1 MNATLQKLSAVPLPG
16 LTLDTLGLY
25 LASLGLLRILSRKW
39 PSIRGC
45 WRNGCFTVVGG
56 PISSEQ
62 LEEFLYEVGL
72 NEEWSDY
79 GKPWDAFQKKDT
91 KLARAKKP
99 ATNVALWRS
108 REATEN
114 QAVLQ
119 QSHLAIG
126 QRLFFNPLFGTGGNV
141 GQRLFARGWQVA
153 KEAVAKPSR
162 KTKPEDI
169 KSDLHALLNGEPCRC
184 LSDYYNA
191 GCWFSAANKIYNS
204 GLKPYKEGQITP
216 WAMLLACEAFP
227 LLAGSPSRQLGVHRS
242 AFGAFPFVTR
252 AAAPL
257 TEQSA
262 GQTLGEFWA
271 PVWNR
276 PMSLAEVSALFQSG
290 RAEIDGRAA
299 LTSVAFAG
307 AIVQRGINA
316 GLSEFRNFSLIRT
329 TSDNT
334 FESRL
339 SSVVAVPK
347 NDPASSVAVR
357 RILKTR
363 NKLPRDKKQGKNW
376 RFRGLQGRIDR
387 ALIAL
392 AETAGEERKDLQ
404 VERSWQLIDEVFA
417 SLAKVDR
424 NKAFRE
430 EGVRFELLPLDWLAW
445 LLERTTHQRTEI
457 RLAMSIAS
465 LRPET
470 QTNKSQNADKAPQRF
485 LAYRL
490 GSIGKGRDWQIPKVP
505 PLRRIWSPKSL
516 VENLIALG
524 KRRLFESS
532 PKQAPPFQSEV
543 NASVTD
549 AGEVQDVVDES
560 KDFQSEVNAS
570 VTDAL
575 HFLSQGIDDESL
587 GKWID
592 RFSLFNWSDNRES
605 KDLLRKWVSRVGKP
619 DLSEL
624 NNSDSMIYGFF
635 RPLFDSFALRRLQQS
650 DPQVAGGHETNPNVK
665 IGRLVPIVS
674 ALDRGDVMAAWE
686 MASAAYRSERIALAD
701 FHPDLFSHKDPKRL
715 LASILFPVNI
725 RGLTKLF
732 ERWQSPS
739 NPNRG

>member
-1 MNATLQKLSAVPLPG
+1 MNATPQKLSAVPLPG

-25 LASLGLLRILSRKW
+25 LAALGLLRILSRKW

-45 WRNGCFTVVGG
+45 WRNGCFTVVE
-56 PISSEQ
+56 PVSSEQ
-62 LEEFLYEVGL
+62 LEEFLCEVGR
-72 NEEWSDY
+72 NEGWSDY
-79 GKPWDAFQKKDT
+79 GKPWDTFQKKDT
-91 KLARAKKP
+91 KLAQANKP
-99 ATNVALWRS
+99 VANVAFWRS
-108 REATEN
+108 REATES

-126 QRLFFNPLFGTGGNV
+126 QRLSFNPLFGTGGNA
-141 GQRLFARGWQVA
+141 GKRLFSSGWQKA
-153 KEAVAKPSR
+153 KETVAKP
-162 KTKPEDI
+162 KKKIKPEDI

-184 LSDYYNA
+184 LSDFGA
-191 GCWFSAANKIYNS
+191 GSWFSAANKIYNS
-204 GLKPYKEGQITP
+204 GFKKPFKEGQITP

-227 LLAGSPSRQLGVHRS
+227 LLAGSPSRQLGAHRR

-252 AAAPL
+252 EAAPL
-257 TEQSA
+257 TEKST

-307 AIVQRGINA
+307 AIIQRGVDA
-316 GLSEFRNFSLIRT
+316 GLGEFRNFSLIRT

-347 NDPASSVAVR
+347 NDPASSVAIR

-363 NKLPRDKKQGKNW
+363 DKLPCDEKQGKRW

-392 AETAGEERKDLQ
+392 AETAGEYREGLQ

-417 SLAKVDR
+417 SLDKVAR

-430 EGVRFELLPLDWLAW
+430 KEVRLELLPLDWLVW
-445 LLERTTHQRTEI
+445 LLERTTHQHTEI
-457 RLAMSIAS
+457 RLALSLAS
-465 LRPET
+465 LHPEK
-470 QTNKSQNADKAPQRF
+470 QSGGPSESQGTDKAPQRF

-490 GSIGKGRDWQIPKVP
+490 GSVRKGRYWQIPKAL

-516 VENLIALG
+516 AENLIALG

-532 PKQAPPFQSEV
+532 SEQAPPFQSEV
-543 NASVTD
+543 NASV
-549 AGEVQDVVDES
+549 A
-560 KDFQSEVNAS
+560 
-570 VTDAL
+570 DAL
-575 HFLSQGIDDESL
+575 QFLSQGIDDESL

-592 RFSLFNWSDNRES
+592 RFSLFNWDDNKKS
-605 KDLLRKWVSRVGKP
+605 KDLLRKWMDRP
-619 DLSEL
+619 DLAEL
-624 NNSDSMIYGFF
+624 NDSDAMLYGFF

-650 DPQVAGGHETNPNVK
+650 DPQVAGGHEANPNVK
-665 IGRLVPIVS
+665 IGRIVPIVS

-686 MASAAYRSERIALAD
+686 SASSAYRAERIALAD
-701 FHPDLFSHKDPKRL
+701 FQPDLFSHKDPKRL
-715 LASILFPVNI
+715 LAAILFPVNI

>member
-1 MNATLQKLSAVPLPG
+1 MNATPQELSSVPLPG

-25 LASLGLLRILSRKW
+25 LAALGLLRILSRKW

-45 WRNGCFTVVGG
+45 WRNGCFTVVGE
-56 PISSEQ
+56 PISLEQ

-79 GKPWDAFQKKDT
+79 GKPWDEFQKKDK
-91 KLARAKKP
+91 KLAQAKKP
-99 ATNVALWRS
+99 AINVALWRS

-141 GQRLFARGWQVA
+141 GQRKFAKGWQKA
-153 KEAVAKPSR
+153 KEVVAKPSK

-169 KSDLHALLNGEPCRC
+169 ESDLHALLHGEPCRC

-191 GCWFSAANKIYNS
+191 GCWFSSANKIYNS

-227 LLAGSPSRQLGVHRS
+227 LLAGSPSRQLGVHRQ
-242 AFGAFPFVTR
+242 AFGAFPFVTS

-257 TEQSA
+257 TEKDQSPN
-262 GQTLGEFWA
+262 GQFWAQFWA

-299 LTSVAFAG
+299 RTAVAFAG
-307 AIVQRGINA
+307 AITHRGVNA
-316 GLSEFRNFSLIRT
+316 GLSEFRNFSLIHT
-329 TSDNT
+329 TSNET

-347 NDPASSVAVR
+347 NDPASSVAIR

-363 NKLPRDKKQGKNW
+363 DNLPHDEKQGKRW
-376 RFRGLQGRIDR
+376 RFHGLQGRIDR

-392 AETAGEERKDLQ
+392 AETAGEEREDLQ
-404 VERSWQLIDEVFA
+404 VECSWELIDEVFA

-430 EGVRFELLPLDWLAW
+430 KGVRFELLPLDWLAW
-445 LLERTTHQRTEI
+445 LLDPERTTHQHTEI
-457 RLAMSIAS
+457 RLALSLAS
-465 LRPET
+465 LRPEKK
-470 QTNKSQNADKAPQRF
+470 QANESQDTNKVPQRF

-490 GSIGKGRDWQIPKVP
+490 GSVGKGRYWQIPKAL

-516 VENLIALG
+516 AENLIALG

-532 PKQAPPFQSEV
+532 PEQSPPFQNAFQSEV
-543 NASVTD
+543 STSV
-549 AGEVQDVVDES
+549 A
-560 KDFQSEVNAS
+560 
-570 VTDAL
+570 DAL
-575 HFLSQGIDDESL
+575 QFLSQGTDDEVL

-592 RFSLFNWSDNRES
+592 RFSLFNWDDSKES
-605 KDLLRKWVSRVGKP
+605 KDLLRKWVGKP
-619 DLSEL
+619 DLAEL
-624 NNSDSMIYGFF
+624 NNSNAMLYGFF
-635 RPLFDSFALRRLQQS
+635 RPLFDSSALRRLQNAEQ
-650 DPQVAGGHETNPNVK
+650 QVAGGHEIKVNA
-665 IGRLVPIVS
+665 GRLVPIVS
-674 ALDRGDVMAAWE
+674 ALDRGDVTAAWE

-701 FHPDLFSHKDPKRL
+701 FQPDLFSHKDPKRL
-715 LASILFPVNI
+715 LASILFPVGN

-739 NPNRG
+739 NPNKG

>member
-1 MNATLQKLSAVPLPG
+1 MNATPQKLSFVPLPG

-25 LASLGLLRILSRKW
+25 LAAIGLLRILSRKW

-72 NEEWSDY
+72 QKKWENY
-79 GKPWDAFQKKDT
+79 GKPWDTFQKKDT
-91 KLARAKKP
+91 KLAQANKP
-99 ATNVALWRS
+99 ATQVAFWRTS
-108 REATEN
+108 EATES
-114 QAVLQ
+114 QAILQ

-126 QRLFFNPLFGTGGNV
+126 QRLSFNPLFGTGGNA
-141 GQRLFARGWQVA
+141 GKRLFASGWQKA
-153 KEAVAKPSR
+153 KEAVAKPSK

-169 KSDLHALLNGEPCRC
+169 KSDLHALLNGKPCRC
-184 LSDYYNA
+184 LSDFGA
-191 GCWFSAANKIYNS
+191 GSWFSAANKIYNS
-204 GLKPYKEGQITP
+204 GFKNPFRKGQITP

-227 LLAGSPSRQLGVHRS
+227 LLAGSPSRQLGVHRR

-339 SSVVAVPK
+339 SNVIPVPK
-347 NDPASSVAVR
+347 ADPASSVAVR

-363 NKLPRDKKQGKNW
+363 DNLPRDEKQGKSW

-392 AETAGEERKDLQ
+392 AETAGEDREDLQ
-404 VERSWQLIDEVFA
+404 VECSWKLTDEVFA

-430 EGVRFELLPLDWLAW
+430 KGVRFELLPLDWLAW
-445 LLERTTHQRTEI
+445 LLERTTHQHTEI
-457 RLAMSIAS
+457 RLALAIAS
-465 LRPET
+465 LRPEKK
-470 QTNKSQNADKAPQRF
+470 QANESQDTNKVPQRF

-490 GSIGKGRDWQIPKVP
+490 GSVGKGRYWQIPKAL

-516 VENLIALG
+516 AENLIALG

-532 PKQAPPFQSEV
+532 PEPKRLPFQSEIS
-543 NASVTD
+543 ASV
-549 AGEVQDVVDES
+549 E
-560 KDFQSEVNAS
+560 
-570 VTDAL
+570 DAL
-575 HFLSQGIDDESL
+575 QFLLQGTDDEVL

-592 RFSLFNWSDNRES
+592 RFSLFNWDDSKES
-605 KDLLRKWVSRVGKP
+605 KDLLRKWVGKP
-619 DLSEL
+619 DLAER
-624 NNSDSMIYGFF
+624 NNADAMLYGFF
-635 RPLFDSFALRRLQQS
+635 RPLFDSFVLRRLQHS
-650 DPQVAGGHETNPNVK
+650 DPQVAGGHEANPNVK

-686 MASAAYRSERIALAD
+686 SASSAYRAERIALAD
-701 FHPDLFSHKDPKRL
+701 FQPNLFSHKDPKRL
-715 LASILFPVNI
+715 LSSLLFPISISN
-725 RGLTKLF
+725 RGLTKFF

-739 NPNRG
+739 NPNKG

>member
-1 MNATLQKLSAVPLPG
+1 MNATPQKLSAVPLPG

-25 LASLGLLRILSRKW
+25 LAALGLLRILSRKW

-45 WRNGCFTVVGG
+45 WRNGCFTVVE
-56 PISSEQ
+56 PVSSEQ
-62 LEEFLYEVGL
+62 LEEFLCEVGR
-72 NEEWSDY
+72 NEGWSDY
-79 GKPWDAFQKKDT
+79 GKPWDTFQKKDT
-91 KLARAKKP
+91 KLAQAKKP
-99 ATNVALWRS
+99 VANVAFWRS
-108 REATEN
+108 REATES

-126 QRLFFNPLFGTGGNV
+126 QRLSFNPLFGTGGNA
-141 GQRLFARGWQVA
+141 GKRLFSSGWQKA
-153 KEAVAKPSR
+153 KETVAKP
-162 KTKPEDI
+162 KKKIKPEDI

-184 LSDYYNA
+184 LSDFGA
-191 GCWFSAANKIYNS
+191 GSWFSAANKIYNS
-204 GLKPYKEGQITP
+204 GFKKPFKEGQITP

-227 LLAGSPSRQLGVHRS
+227 LLAGSPSRQLGAHRR

-252 AAAPL
+252 ESAPL

-299 LTSVAFAG
+299 RTAIAFAG
-307 AIVQRGINA
+307 AIIHRGVDA

-339 SSVVAVPK
+339 SNVIPVPK
-347 NDPASSVAVR
+347 TDLASSVAVR
-357 RILKTR
+357 RIIKTR
-363 NKLPRDKKQGKNW
+363 DNLPRDEKQGKRW
-376 RFRGLQGRIDR
+376 RFRGLQGRMDR

-392 AETAGEERKDLQ
+392 AETTGKDREDLQ
-404 VERSWQLIDEVFA
+404 VERSWQLIDEVFV

-430 EGVRFELLPLDWLAW
+430 KEVRFELLPLDWLAW

-457 RLAMSIAS
+457 RLALAIAS

-470 QTNKSQNADKAPQRF
+470 QANESQNIDKAPQRF

-490 GSIGKGRDWQIPKVP
+490 GSVGNGRYWQIPKNL
-505 PLRRIWSPKSL
+505 PLRRVWSPKSL
-516 VENLIALG
+516 TENLIALG

-532 PKQAPPFQSEV
+532 PEQPPPFQSEV
-543 NASVTD
+543 NASVADT
-549 AGEVQDVVDES
+549 
-560 KDFQSEVNAS
+560 
-570 VTDAL
+570 L
-575 HFLSQGIDDESL
+575 HFLSQRTDDEAL

-592 RFSLFNWSDNRES
+592 RFSLFNWDDRKES
-605 KDLLRKWVSRVGKP
+605 KNLLRNSVGKP
-619 DLSEL
+619 DLAEL
-624 NNSDSMIYGFF
+624 NDSNAMLYGFF
-635 RPLFDSFALRRLQQS
+635 RPLF
-650 DPQVAGGHETNPNVK
+650 AGGHEANPNVK
-665 IGRLVPIVS
+665 IGRLAPIVS
-674 ALDRGDVMAAWE
+674 ALDRGEVAAAWE
-686 MASAAYRSERIALAD
+686 LASSAYRAERIALAD
-701 FHPDLFSHKDPKRL
+701 FQLDLFSHKNPKRL
-715 LASILFPVNI
+715 LVSILFPVGN

-739 NPNRG
+739 NPNKG

>member
-1 MNATLQKLSAVPLPG
+1 MNATPKKLSAVPLPG

-25 LASLGLLRILSRKW
+25 LAAIGLLRILSRKW

-56 PISSEQ
+56 PISSRQ
-62 LEEFLYEVGL
+62 LKEFLYKVGL
-72 NEEWSDY
+72 KDDWSDY
-79 GKPWDAFQKKDT
+79 GKPWDEFQKKDT
-91 KLARAKKP
+91 KLAQSKKP

-108 REATEN
+108 REATES
-114 QAVLQ
+114 QAILQ
-119 QSHLAIG
+119 QSHLAVG
-126 QRLFFNPLFGTGGNV
+126 QRLSFNPLFGSGGNA
-141 GQRLFARGWQVA
+141 GRREFAKGWQKA
-153 KEAVAKPSR
+153 KEAVAKPSK

-169 KSDLHALLNGEPCRC
+169 KSDLHALLHGEPCRC

-227 LLAGSPSRQLGVHRS
+227 LLAGSPSRQLGAHRR

-252 AAAPL
+252 ESAPL

-316 GLSEFRNFSLIRT
+316 ELSEFRNFSLIRT

-357 RILKTR
+357 RILRTR
-363 NKLPRDKKQGKNW
+363 DKLPCDKKQGKSW

-404 VERSWQLIDEVFA
+404 VERSWKLIDEVFA

-424 NKAFRE
+424 NKALRE
-430 EGVRFELLPLDWLAW
+430 KGVRVELLPLDWLAW

-490 GSIGKGRDWQIPKVP
+490 GSVGNGRYWQIPKNL
-505 PLRRIWSPKSL
+505 PLRRVWSPKSL
-516 VENLIALG
+516 TDNLIALG
-524 KRRLFESS
+524 KRRLLESS
-532 PKQAPPFQSEV
+532 PEQAPP
-543 NASVTD
+543 
-549 AGEVQDVVDES
+549 
-560 KDFQSEVNAS
+560 FQSEVNAS

-592 RFSLFNWSDNRES
+592 RFSLFNWDDNRES
-605 KDLLRKWVSRVGKP
+605 KDLLQKSMGKS
-619 DLSEL
+619 DLAEL
-624 NNSDSMIYGFF
+624 NDSNAMLYGFF
-635 RPLFDSFALRRLQQS
+635 RPLFDSFALHRLQQS

-674 ALDRGDVMAAWE
+674 ALDRGDVTAAWE

-701 FHPDLFSHKDPKRL
+701 FQPDLFSHKDPKRL

>member
-1 MNATLQKLSAVPLPG
+1 MNATPQKLSAVPLPG

-25 LASLGLLRILSRKW
+25 LAALGLLRILSRKW

-45 WRNGCFTVVGG
+45 WRNGCFTVVE
-56 PISSEQ
+56 PVSSEQ
-62 LEEFLYEVGL
+62 LEEFLCEVGR
-72 NEEWSDY
+72 NEGWSDY

-91 KLARAKKP
+91 KLAQAKKS

-126 QRLFFNPLFGTGGNV
+126 QRLSFNPLFGSGGNA
-141 GQRLFARGWQVA
+141 GRREFAKGWQKA
-153 KEAVAKPSR
+153 KEAIAKPSK

-184 LSDYYNA
+184 LSDFGA
-191 GCWFSAANKIYNS
+191 GSWFSAANKIYNS
-204 GLKPYKEGQITP
+204 GFKKPFKEGQITP

-227 LLAGSPSRQLGVHRS
+227 LLAGSPSRQLGAHQR

-252 AAAPL
+252 ETAPL

-347 NDPASSVAVR
+347 NDPASSVAIR

-363 NKLPRDKKQGKNW
+363 NNLLRDEKQGKSW

-387 ALIAL
+387 TLIAL
-392 AETAGEERKDLQ
+392 AEATGEELEDLQ
-404 VERSWQLIDEVFA
+404 VERSWKLIDEVFA

-430 EGVRFELLPLDWLAW
+430 KGVRFELLPLDWLAW

-457 RLAMSIAS
+457 RLALAIAS
-465 LRPET
+465 LCPEKK
-470 QTNKSQNADKAPQRF
+470 QANESQNTDKAPQRF

-490 GSIGKGRDWQIPKVP
+490 GSVRKGRYWQIPKAL

-516 VENLIALG
+516 AENLIALG

-532 PKQAPPFQSEV
+532 SEQAPPFQSEV
-543 NASVTD
+543 NASV
-549 AGEVQDVVDES
+549 A
-560 KDFQSEVNAS
+560 
-570 VTDAL
+570 DAL
-575 HFLSQGIDDESL
+575 QFLSQGIDDESL

-592 RFSLFNWSDNRES
+592 RFSLFNWDDNKKS
-605 KDLLRKWVSRVGKP
+605 KDLLRKWMDRP
-619 DLSEL
+619 DLAEL
-624 NNSDSMIYGFF
+624 NDADAMLYGFF
-635 RPLFDSFALRRLQQS
+635 RPLFDSFALRRLQNAEQ
-650 DPQVAGGHETNPNVK
+650 QVAGSHKANPDVK

-674 ALDRGDVMAAWE
+674 ALDRGDVTAAWE
-686 MASAAYRSERIALAD
+686 MASAAYRAERIALAD
-701 FHPDLFSHKDPKRL
+701 FQPGIFSHKDPKRL

>member
-1 MNATLQKLSAVPLPG
+1 MNATPQKFPVVPLSG

-25 LASLGLLRILSRKW
+25 LAALGLLRILSRKW

-45 WRNGCFTVVGG
+45 WRNGCFTVVRG
-56 PISSEQ
+56 PISWEQ
-62 LEEFLYEVGL
+62 LDEFLYEVGL

-79 GKPWDAFQKKDT
+79 GKPWDTFQKKDT
-91 KLARAKKP
+91 KLAQAKKP
-99 ATNVALWRS
+99 AINVVLWRS
-108 REATEN
+108 REATES

-126 QRLFFNPLFGTGGNV
+126 QKLSFNPLFGTGGNA
-141 GQRLFARGWQVA
+141 GKRLFASGWKKA
-153 KEAVAKPSR
+153 KEAVAKPSK

-169 KSDLHALLNGEPCRC
+169 KNDLHALLNGEPCRY
-184 LSDYYNA
+184 LSDFGA
-191 GCWFSAANKIYNS
+191 GSWFSAANKIYNS
-204 GLKPYKEGQITP
+204 GFKKPFREGQVTP

-227 LLAGSPSRQLGVHRS
+227 LLAGSSSRQLGAHRR

-252 AAAPL
+252 EAAPL

-307 AIVQRGINA
+307 AIIQRGVDA

-334 FESRL
+334 FESCL

-347 NDPASSVAVR
+347 TDPASRSVTVR

-363 NKLPRDKKQGKNW
+363 GNLPLDKKQGKRW

-392 AETAGEERKDLQ
+392 AETVGEEERAGLH
-404 VERSWQLIDEVFA
+404 VERSWQVIDEVFA

-430 EGVRFELLPLDWLAW
+430 KEVRFELLPLDWLAW
-445 LLERTTHQRTEI
+445 LLERTIDQHTEI
-457 RLAMSIAS
+457 RLSLSLAS
-465 LRPET
+465 LRPGKQANES
-470 QTNKSQNADKAPQRF
+470 QDTNKAPQRF

-490 GSIGKGRDWQIPKVP
+490 GSVGKGRYWRIPKNL
-505 PLRRIWSPKSL
+505 PLRRVWSPKSL
-516 VENLIALG
+516 TENLIALG

-532 PKQAPPFQSEV
+532 LEQAPPFQSEIS
-543 NASVTD
+543 ASV
-549 AGEVQDVVDES
+549 A
-560 KDFQSEVNAS
+560 
-570 VTDAL
+570 DAL
-575 HFLSQGIDDESL
+575 QFLSQGTDDETL

-605 KDLLRKWVSRVGKP
+605 KNLLRKWVSKVGKP
-619 DLSEL
+619 DLAEL
-624 NNSDSMIYGFF
+624 SNSNAMLYGFF
-635 RPLFDSFALRRLQQS
+635 RPLFDSFALRRLQNEER
-650 DPQVAGGHETNPNVK
+650 QVAGSYEANPNVK

-674 ALDRGDVMAAWE
+674 ALDRSDVTAAWE
-686 MASAAYRSERIALAD
+686 LASTAYRAKRIALAD
-701 FHPDLFSHKDPKRL
+701 FQPGIFSHRDPKRL
-715 LASILFPVNI
+715 LASLLFPVGI
-725 RGLTKLF
+725 SDLGLTKLF
-732 ERWQSPS
+732 ERWQSPP
-739 NPNRG
+739 NPNKG

>member
-1 MNATLQKLSAVPLPG
+1 MNTTSQKLSVVPLPG

-45 WRNGCFTVVGG
+45 WRNGCFTVVGV

-91 KLARAKKP
+91 RLAQAKKP
-99 ATNVALWRS
+99 STHVALWRS
-108 REATEN
+108 QNATEN
-114 QAVLQ
+114 QAFLQ

-126 QRLFFNPLFGTGGNV
+126 QRLSFNPLFGTGGNA
-141 GQRLFARGWQVA
+141 GRRKFAKGWQKA
-153 KEAVAKPSR
+153 KEAVAKPSK

-169 KSDLHALLNGEPCRC
+169 ENDLHALLNGEPCRC
-184 LSDYYNA
+184 LSDFGA
-191 GCWFSAANKIYNS
+191 GSWFSAANKIYNS
-204 GLKPYKEGQITP
+204 GFKNPFREGQITP

-227 LLAGSPSRQLGVHRS
+227 LLAGSPSRQLGVHRR

-363 NKLPRDKKQGKNW
+363 DKLPRDKKQGKNW

-417 SLAKVDR
+417 SLTKVDR
-424 NKAFRE
+424 NKALRE

-445 LLERTTHQRTEI
+445 IIEQTTHQRTEI
-457 RLAMSIAS
+457 RLALAIAS
-465 LRPET
+465 LRPEK
-470 QTNKSQNADKAPQRF
+470 QANESQNTDKALQRF

-490 GSIGKGRDWQIPKVP
+490 GSVRKGQKIIGKVPEWKIPKDL

-516 VENLIALG
+516 AENLIALG

-532 PKQAPPFQSEV
+532 PEQAPPFQSEV
-543 NASVTD
+543 DASV
-549 AGEVQDVVDES
+549 A
-560 KDFQSEVNAS
+560 
-570 VTDAL
+570 DAL
-575 HFLSQGIDDESL
+575 QFLSQRTDDEAL

-592 RFSLFNWSDNRES
+592 RFSLFNWDDNRES

-624 NNSDSMIYGFF
+624 NDSNAMLYGFF
-635 RPLFDSFALRRLQQS
+635 RPLFDSFAPRQLQNAEL
-650 DPQVAGGHETNPNVK
+650 QVAGGHEIKVNT
-665 IGRLVPIVS
+665 GRLIPIVS

-686 MASAAYRSERIALAD
+686 MASATYRAERIALAD
-701 FHPDLFSHKDPKRL
+701 FHPDLFFHKDPKRL

-732 ERWQSPS
+732 ERWQAP
-739 NPNRG
+739 